1 MKPSHS
7 VDIQSSWYRKL
18 HDLMPYRIR
27 EVLLVSSPYDAF
39 TLEQDG
45 RLTERLFARYS
56 ELNLSS
62 APRITHATSGS
73 KAMEIMARRCFD
85 LVITM
90 VRLEDMDV
98 YAFGR
103 EVKKQFPNMPVVL
116 LAFTEAELVG
126 VSEQSDTNP
135 LDRVFLWTG
144 DTRILLSIIKQIEDT
159 RNAPYD
165 TSKGGVRVIL
175 VVEDSIRRYSIFLS
189 QLYEELMVQ
198 SHSLIEE
205 GLNDLHKL
213 MRMRTRPKIL
223 LANDYERAEELFSNY
238 SEYIFA
244 LVTDVR
250 FPKNGAVKSRAGFD
264 FVKEVQ
270 KTKGTDFPILVQSSE
285 PENAVIAKSLGVTF
299 ANKNSDTFLGSLHD
313 FLQQDLG
320 FGDFVFRMPDG
331 REVARARSMYEM
343 EKIFGTIPG
352 ESLMEHARKNHFSR
366 WLMARSM
373 FDLAKQLKKQ
383 SIKDFASTEDLR
395 ETLLSLLRN
404 SRLEDEEG
412 TIIDFQATGTPSESP
427 FIRLGAG
434 SIGGKA
440 RSIAFANTTICR
452 HEMEHRFG
460 GLSIRIPKTIA
471 IGSGEFQNFLDTN
484 PQLQDFIKLK
494 NDSTT
499 ETIDNYQ
506 EHCREP
512 VDGANATK
520 NKSVEGYGNKEKDKV
535 EVDEQTLI
543 KGFLE
548 GKLPEPFVKKLRLA
562 FKEIT
567 GPIAVRSSSL
577 LEDSHFQ
584 PFAGIYSTYILPN
597 NHESKET
604 RFRELSSAIKAVY
617 ASTFS
622 RNAREYISQ
631 TPHKLEEERMG
642 VVIQE
647 MVGQRHEDLFYPIIS
662 GVALAHNYYP
672 RGYQK
677 SEEGIVMA
685 SLGLGHT
692 IVLGG
697 SALQFSPSTP
707 QLLPQYASPK
717 DMVKHSQTSFLALDM
732 NKTVVDFLEGTES
745 SLSQQGLERAEKDG
759 NLDMVGSIYDPAGDR
774 IRDNFNRPGPRVIS
788 FNNILRW
795 NAIPLAPALE
805 ELLKL
810 FRHGMGCPVEIEFA
824 VDRGDYARSVPRGH
838 KRREPCLYVLQVRPQ
853 ARLVFHDHIKTEG
866 FPKDQILCHTQH
878 ALGHGVID
886 TIKDIV
892 YIKSST
898 ITSFDTPKAAGEVGK
913 INKTL
918 RAEKRPSLIIGPG
931 RWGTT
936 DPGLGIPVQWGDIT
950 SAKVIIETDFND
962 KTVEPSQGSHFFH
975 NITSFQIGYLTLT
988 SSEQETNNYP
998 STEDDFSPPNEGY
1011 LDRIW
1016 LDSIPATHET
1026 NFVRH
1031 VRLDHPLRV
1040 LIDGLTGNATVI
1052 KPE

>member
-1 MKPSHS
+1 
-7 VDIQSSWYRKL
+7 
-18 HDLMPYRIR
+18 MPHRIR

-62 APRITHATSGS
+62 APRITHASSGS
-73 KAMEIMARRCFD
+73 KAMEIMTRRRFD

-126 VSEQSDTNP
+126 VSEPSDTNP

-223 LANDYERAEELFSNY
+223 LANDYEKALSLFSAY
-238 SEYIFA
+238 SKHIFA
-244 LVTDVR
+244 LITDVR
-250 FPKNGAVKSRAGFD
+250 FPKDGSVNSGAGFVL
-264 FVKEVQ
+264 VKEVQ

-285 PENAVIAKSLGVTF
+285 PENAVIAKSLEVTF
-299 ANKNSDTFLGSLHD
+299 ADKNSDTFLGSLHD

-343 EKIFGTIPG
+343 EKIFVTVPG

-373 FDLAKQLKKQ
+373 FDLAKQLRRQ
-383 SIKDFASTEDLR
+383 SVKDFSSTEELR

-427 FIRLGAG
+427 FVRLGAG

-440 RSIAFANTTICR
+440 RSIAFANTTISR

-471 IGSGEFQNFLDTN
+471 IGSGEFQRFLDSN

-494 NDSTT
+494 DDSTT
-499 ETIDNYQ
+499 QTIEPTDSYQ
-506 EHCREP
+506 DRPFEP
-512 VDGANATK
+512 SKEPKRRDA
-520 NKSVEGYGNKEKDKV
+520 KEKHKL
-535 EVDEQTLI
+535 DEETLI
-543 KGFLE
+543 KNFLG
-548 GKLPEPFVKKLRLA
+548 GKLPEPFIKKLRLA
-562 FKEIT
+562 FEEIN

-604 RFRELSSAIKAVY
+604 RFQELSRAIKAVY

-732 NKTVVDFLEGTES
+732 TKSIVDFLEGTES
-745 SLSQQGLERAEKDG
+745 SLTPQGLVRAEKDG
-759 NLDMVGSIYDPAGDR
+759 NLDMVGSVYDPAGDR

-824 VDRGDYARSVPRGH
+824 VDRGDYARSVPRGK

-866 FPKDQILCHTQH
+866 FPKDQILCHTRH

-913 INKTL
+913 INKSL

-936 DPGLGIPVQWGDIT
+936 DPALGIPVQWGDIT

-988 SSEQETNNYP
+988 GSEQETDNTP
-998 STEDDFSPPNEGY
+998 SNEDDFSPPNEAY